1 MAKLKQEMLLQLV
14 IGIRAIFCQGGGG
27 GGGEPF
33 AQKILA
39 SCPNFYET
47 VENERGSYD
56 ALTWAPTHEVKM
68 IRHMNLPYSS

>member
-1 MAKLKQEMLLQLV
+1 MKDGKVKTGNVASISHRRTGNFFARGV
-14 IGIRAIFCQGGGG
+14 
-27 GGGEPF
+27 GEPF